1 MTRRDQYPHF
11 APLTAAVSVLAARPD
26 VTLAY
31 VFGSTARGERR
42 ADSDIDIAV
51 LFDVQ
56 PSATEQ
62 LALRDALCAAA
73 QIPVDL
79 VVLNDASPLLAH
91 EVISAVG
98 AYPSQQGFSRQ
109 DERRAWH
116 RSDQVGSCGDE
127 DALKLSAW
135 ETFVGRDVSPK

>member
-91 EVISAVG
+91 EVISEGRALLVTET
-98 AYPSQQGFSRQ
+98 AAQALFEMRAIAFYLDTAHLRNVQLDYLR
-109 DERRAWH
+109 ERVKARTHA
-116 RSDQVGSCGDE
+116 G
-127 DALKLSAW
+127 
-135 ETFVGRDVSPK
+135 

>member
-1 MTRRDQYPHF
+1 VTRRDQYPHF

-91 EVISAVG
+91 EVISEGRALLVTET
-98 AYPSQQGFSRQ
+98 AAQALFEMRAIAFYLDTAHLRNVQLDYLR
-109 DERRAWH
+109 ERVKARTHA
-116 RSDQVGSCGDE
+116 G
-127 DALKLSAW
+127 
-135 ETFVGRDVSPK
+135 

>member
-1 MTRRDQYPHF
+1 
-11 APLTAAVSVLAARPD
+11 LTAAVSVLAARPD

-91 EVISAVG
+91 EVISEGRALLVTET
-98 AYPSQQGFSRQ
+98 AAQALFEMRAIAFYLDTAHLRNVQLDYLR
-109 DERRAWH
+109 ERVKARTHA
-116 RSDQVGSCGDE
+116 G
-127 DALKLSAW
+127 
-135 ETFVGRDVSPK
+135 